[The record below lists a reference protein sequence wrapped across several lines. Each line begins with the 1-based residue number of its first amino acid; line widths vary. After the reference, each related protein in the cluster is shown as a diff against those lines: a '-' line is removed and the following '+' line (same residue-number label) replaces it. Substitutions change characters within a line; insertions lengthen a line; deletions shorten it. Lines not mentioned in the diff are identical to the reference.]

1 MGKKMN
7 FGSWQWP
14 SCAHPKTLSF
24 RANDNNNIFK
34 TIHSIFLDPSTD
46 HHHDGVLE
54 IETTPESW
62 FTNSSESASFS
73 TESDELLPTGEPL
86 EMIIK
91 GVRSERL
98 FFEPNCTSSLIL
110 DKTARCT
117 KLPLCAGSEERPDHK
132 GLLYATLPCI
142 SALILDEQQKESSEN
157 QEPKKL
163 QDDDDGDQELPFKE
177 SVALAMESEDP
188 YLDFKKSME
197 EMVET
202 HEIKD
207 WESLQ
212 ELLGWYLKMNGKI
225 NHGFIIG
232 AFVDLLI
239 EFSPPTSD
247 SITCY
252 FSAPSS
258 PMSSVGNKEQ
268 EKGSSTSPLG

>member
-7 FGSWQWP
+7 IGSWQWP
-14 SCAHPKTLSF
+14 SCAHSKTLSF
-24 RANDNNNIFK
+24 RANDNNNKIFK
-34 TIHSIFLDPSTD
+34 TINSIFLDPSTD
-46 HHHDGVLE
+46 HHHHHHNGVVE

-62 FTNSSESASFS
+62 FTNSSASASFS
-73 TESDELLPTGEPL
+73 TESDETREPL
-86 EMIIK
+86 VELIIK

-110 DKTARCT
+110 NNEQKV
-117 KLPLCAGSEERPDHK
+117 SHDH
-132 GLLYATLPCI
+132 
-142 SALILDEQQKESSEN
+142 QNQN
-157 QEPKKL
+157 QEPEKL
-163 QDDDDGDQELPFKE
+163 VQEEEDDDDQELPFKE
-177 SVALAMESEDP
+177 SVALAMESDDP

-239 EFSPPTSD
+239 EFSPPPTCD
-247 SITCY
+247 STTCY
-252 FSAPSS
+252 SSAASSFSAPSS
-258 PMSSVGNKEQ
+258 PLSLLVVNKEIEEQ
-268 EKGSSTSPLG
+268 QKGELCTTSHWPSP

>member
-7 FGSWQWP
+7 LGSWQWP
-14 SCAHPKTLSF
+14 SCGHSKTLSF
-24 RANDNNNIFK
+24 RANDNNSNNIFK
-34 TIHSIFLDPSTD
+34 TINSIFLDPCTD
-46 HHHDGVLE
+46 NHHQGVVE

-62 FTNSSESASFS
+62 FTNSSGSASFS
-73 TESDELLPTGEPL
+73 TESDETGEPL
-86 EMIIK
+86 MELIIK
-91 GVRSERL
+91 GVRSAERL

-110 DKTARCT
+110 D
-117 KLPLCAGSEERPDHK
+117 EHK
-132 GLLYATLPCI
+132 V
-142 SALILDEQQKESSEN
+142 SQEDQN
-157 QEPKKL
+157 QEPDQKL
-163 QDDDDGDQELPFKE
+163 EQQEEIEEEGDEELPFKE

-202 HEIKD
+202 HGIKD

-239 EFSPPTSD
+239 QFSPPNNSNSD

-252 FSAPSS
+252 SSAASSFSAPSS
-258 PMSSVGNKEQ
+258 PLSSLGNKEIEDQ
-268 EKGSSTSPLG
+268 EKGD

>member
-7 FGSWQWP
+7 LGSWQWP
-14 SCAHPKTLSF
+14 SCAHSKTQSF
-24 RANDNNNIFK
+24 RANENNIFK
-34 TIHSIFLDPSTD
+34 TINSIFLDPSNTD
-46 HHHDGVLE
+46 DGVVE

-73 TESDELLPTGEPL
+73 TESDETGEPL
-86 EMIIK
+86 MELIIK

-110 DKTARCT
+110 EDQNH
-117 KLPLCAGSEERPDHK
+117 EEPE
-132 GLLYATLPCI
+132 
-142 SALILDEQQKESSEN
+142 ILEDN
-157 QEPKKL
+157 VVN
-163 QDDDDGDQELPFKE
+163 DQELPFKE
-177 SVALAMESEDP
+177 SVALALESEDP

-197 EMVET
+197 EMVDT

-239 EFSPPTSD
+239 EFTPPNCD

-252 FSAPSS
+252 SSAASSFSAPSS
-258 PMSSVGNKEQ
+258 PLSSLGNNKEIEEQ
-268 EKGSSTSPLG
+268 QKGD

>member
-7 FGSWQWP
+7 LGSWQWP
-14 SCAHPKTLSF
+14 SCTHSKTQSF
-24 RANDNNNIFK
+24 RANNNIFK
-34 TIHSIFLDPSTD
+34 TINSIFLDPSNTD
-46 HHHDGVLE
+46 HHHGVVE

-73 TESDELLPTGEPL
+73 TESEETGEPL
-86 EMIIK
+86 MELIIK

-110 DKTARCT
+110 QDRNQNQNQDK
-117 KLPLCAGSEERPDHK
+117 L
-132 GLLYATLPCI
+132 
-142 SALILDEQQKESSEN
+142 KEI
-157 QEPKKL
+157 QE
-163 QDDDDGDQELPFKE
+163 DDDEELPFKE
-177 SVALAMESEDP
+177 SVALALESEDP

-197 EMVET
+197 EMVDT

-239 EFSPPTSD
+239 GFSPSNCD

-252 FSAPSS
+252 SSAASSFSAPSS
-258 PMSSVGNKEQ
+258 PLSSLANKEIEEEQ
-268 EKGSSTSPLG
+268 QKGD

>member
-7 FGSWQWP
+7 LGSWQWP
-14 SCAHPKTLSF
+14 SCTHSKTQSF
-24 RANDNNNIFK
+24 RANNNNNIFK
-34 TIHSIFLDPSTD
+34 TINSIFLDPSNTD
-46 HHHDGVLE
+46 HHHGVVE

-73 TESDELLPTGEPL
+73 TESEETGEPL
-86 EMIIK
+86 MELIIK

-110 DKTARCT
+110 QDRN
-117 KLPLCAGSEERPDHK
+117 
-132 GLLYATLPCI
+132 
-142 SALILDEQQKESSEN
+142 QNQNQN
-157 QEPKKL
+157 QEKL
-163 QDDDDGDQELPFKE
+163 KEIQEDDDEELPFKE
-177 SVALAMESEDP
+177 SVALALESEDP

-197 EMVET
+197 EMVDT

-239 EFSPPTSD
+239 GFSPSNCD

-252 FSAPSS
+252 SSAASSFSAPSS
-258 PMSSVGNKEQ
+258 PLSSLANKEIEEEQ
-268 EKGSSTSPLG
+268 QKGD

>member
-7 FGSWQWP
+7 LGSWQWP
-14 SCAHPKTLSF
+14 SCTHSKTQSF
-24 RANDNNNIFK
+24 RANHIFK
-34 TIHSIFLDPSTD
+34 TINSIFLDPSNTD
-46 HHHDGVLE
+46 HHHHGVVE

-73 TESDELLPTGEPL
+73 TESEETGEPL
-86 EMIIK
+86 MELIIK

-98 FFEPNCTSSLIL
+98 FFEPNCTSSSIL
-110 DKTARCT
+110 EHQDQSQDQSQSQSRDQDQSQSQSQE
-117 KLPLCAGSEERPDHK
+117 KLKEIEEDV
-132 GLLYATLPCI
+132 
-142 SALILDEQQKESSEN
+142 DE
-157 QEPKKL
+157 
-163 QDDDDGDQELPFKE
+163 ELPFKE
-177 SVALAMESEDP
+177 SVALALESEDP

-197 EMVET
+197 EMVDT

-212 ELLGWYLKMNGKI
+212 ELLQWYLKMNGKN

-239 EFSPPTSD
+239 GFTPSNCD

-252 FSAPSS
+252 SSAASSFSSI
-258 PMSSVGNKEQ
+258 E
-268 EKGSSTSPLG
+268 EKGE

>member
-7 FGSWQWP
+7 LGSWQWP
-14 SCAHPKTLSF
+14 SCAHTKTLSF
-24 RANDNNNIFK
+24 RANANNSNIIFK
-34 TIHSIFLDPSTD
+34 TINSIFLDPCSTD
-46 HHHDGVLE
+46 HHQHGVVE
-54 IETTPESW
+54 TETTPESW

-73 TESDELLPTGEPL
+73 TESDETGEPL
-86 EMIIK
+86 MELIIK

-110 DKTARCT
+110 D
-117 KLPLCAGSEERPDHK
+117 
-132 GLLYATLPCI
+132 
-142 SALILDEQQKESSEN
+142 EQKVNQDQNQN

-163 QDDDDGDQELPFKE
+163 EQEEEDDVDDDDQELPFKE

-188 YLDFKKSME
+188 YLDFKKSMK

-202 HEIKD
+202 NEIKD

-212 ELLGWYLKMNGKI
+212 ELLRWYLKMNGKI

-239 EFSPPTSD
+239 EVSPPTCD

-252 FSAPSS
+252 SSAASSFSAPSS
-258 PMSSVGNKEQ
+258 PLSLVGNKEIEEQ
-268 EKGSSTSPLG
+268 EKGSCSS

>member
-1 MGKKMN
+1 MN

-14 SCAHPKTLSF
+14 SCAHSKTLSF
-24 RANDNNNIFK
+24 RANDDNNIFK

-73 TESDELLPTGEPL
+73 TESDELLPT
-86 EMIIK
+86 
-91 GVRSERL
+91 
-98 FFEPNCTSSLIL
+98 
-110 DKTARCT
+110 
-117 KLPLCAGSEERPDHK
+117 
-132 GLLYATLPCI
+132 
-142 SALILDEQQKESSEN
+142 ESSEN

>member
-7 FGSWQWP
+7 LGSWQWP
-14 SCAHPKTLSF
+14 SCTHSKTQSF
-24 RANDNNNIFK
+24 RANHIFK
-34 TIHSIFLDPSTD
+34 TINSIFLDPSNTD
-46 HHHDGVLE
+46 HHHGVVE

-73 TESDELLPTGEPL
+73 TESEETGEPL
-86 EMIIK
+86 MELIIK

-98 FFEPNCTSSLIL
+98 FFEPNCTSSSIL
-110 DKTARCT
+110 QHQDQNQNQNQSQSQE
-117 KLPLCAGSEERPDHK
+117 KLKEIEQDV
-132 GLLYATLPCI
+132 
-142 SALILDEQQKESSEN
+142 DE
-157 QEPKKL
+157 
-163 QDDDDGDQELPFKE
+163 ELPFKE
-177 SVALAMESEDP
+177 SVALALESEDP

-197 EMVET
+197 EMVDT

-212 ELLGWYLKMNGKI
+212 ELLQWYLKMNGKI

-239 EFSPPTSD
+239 GFTPSNCD

-252 FSAPSS
+252 SSAASSFSAPSS
-258 PMSSVGNKEQ
+258 PLSSIE
-268 EKGSSTSPLG
+268 EKGE